1 MPKRLLPAYF
11 PTGDQIM
18 VSAGKVRKRSTRRK
32 RTKSGYLGSLVA
44 GIARP
49 FPERTLAKL
58 IYCESVQVADAI
70 APMRNY
76 FFSCNNI
83 YDPNGSGGGHQPY
96 GHDTYATIYNHYTV
110 IKSKITFIIA
120 QNTAVL
126 QSMTF
131 GGTITDD
138 ATVNPGF
145 DNWLERPGVK
155 SKQLQHN
162 AGPGYLPITLYWD
175 RAKRFPRDDTT
186 YSLSGVMGASPAEQ
200 EFFEID
206 WQTAASGLATGLV
219 FVNVKIEYTV
229 EFYELKDL
237 GGS

>member
-1 MPKRLLPAYF
+1 MPKRTIVSLSQDAYTPAAGYQQ
-11 PTGDQIM
+11 TKKRRM
-18 VSAGKVRKRSTRRK
+18 VKARKT
-32 RTKSGYLGSLVA
+32 GYLGSLTS

-49 FPERTLAKL
+49 FPERTVAKL

-70 APMRNY
+70 QPMRNY

-83 YDPNGSGGGHQPY
+83 YDPNNTGGGHQPY
-96 GHDTYATIYNHYTV
+96 GHDTYGTIYNHYTV
-110 IKSKITFIIA
+110 VKSKITFMIA

-138 ATVNPGF
+138 ASGSLGF

-162 AGPGYLPITLYWD
+162 AGPGMMPLTLYWD

-186 YSLSGVMGASPAEQ
+186 YSLSAPMGASPAEQ
-200 EFFEID
+200 EYFEID
-206 WQTAASGLATGLV
+206 WQTASSGLATGLV
-219 FVNVKIEYTV
+219 YVNVKIEYTV